1 MNIYTSA
8 DQARP
13 FAVRL
18 SEGPVNGDWA
28 MSAVSGSDAGCS
40 LVFFGTVRE
49 NGRQG
54 AVTHLFYE
62 AYPQMVAKE
71 LQDIAETI
79 LAEFKVLR
87 IAVEHSV
94 GTVPVGECSVTVAI
108 AAAHRKHVF
117 DASARFMDKLKA
129 RVPIWKKEV
138 YQDGSEWLGRGS

>member
-1 MNIYTSA
+1 MSIFTSA
-8 DQARP
+8 DTAQP

-18 SEGPVNGDWA
+18 SEGPVSGDWA
-28 MSAVSGSDAGCS
+28 IAAVAGPDAGCS

-49 NGRQG
+49 DGRQG

-62 AYPQMVAKE
+62 AYPQMVASE
-71 LQDIAETI
+71 LEAIASEI
-79 LAEFKVLR
+79 LAEFEVLR

-94 GTVPVGECSVTVAI
+94 GTVPLGKCSVAVAI
-108 AAAHRKHVF
+108 AAAHRKQVF
-117 DASARFMDKLKA
+117 DASARLMDELKV